1 MIGDWTSIAQRPEIL
16 DAYSQNNT
24 DADVPGLNE
33 YSTYVNST
41 RFLYDASFL
50 RLKSLS
56 LGYSFNK
63 QVCNKLHLS
72 NLRIYVSG
80 NNLWTFTNYTDL
92 KVNFWHLE
100 HFVNLAA

>member
-1 MIGDWTSIAQRPEIL
+1 
-16 DAYSQNNT
+16 
-24 DADVPGLNE
+24 VPGLNE

-80 NNLWTFTNYTDL
+80 NNLWTFTNYKGWDPEVVRNTSASDPDSN
-92 KVNFWHLE
+92 VSFASPS
-100 HFVNLAA
+100 FATPQAQTIIVGVQVSF